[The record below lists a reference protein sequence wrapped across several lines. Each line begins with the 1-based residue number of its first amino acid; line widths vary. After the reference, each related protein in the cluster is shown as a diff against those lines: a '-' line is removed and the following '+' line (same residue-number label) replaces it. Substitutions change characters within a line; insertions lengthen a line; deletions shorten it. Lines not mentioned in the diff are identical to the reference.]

1 MEKQEFLEKLRQAL
15 GGKVSPEVMADTMDY
30 YEEYINTELRL
41 GRTSDEVMEAL
52 GDPRLIART
61 IVETK
66 GGKNGDGSA
75 PADGEE
81 YGRSREL
88 RRRLVSIPGWVWLIL
103 FFVVVW
109 IIISIVFRVL
119 IKLAPLLL
127 VVSLVVYLYRRFGGE
142 G

>member
-66 GGKNGDGSA
+66 GGKNGDDSA

-142 G
+142 D

>member
-66 GGKNGDGSA
+66 GGKNGDDSA
-75 PADGEE
+75 PADGAE